1 MLEIRPFRGVL
12 YDASRVRIE
21 EVVTPPYDVI
31 SDREKE
37 FYKSLNL
44 YNMVYLLLEPDY
56 PKAAERFRRWLREG
70 VLKQDDRPA
79 IYVYRQEFPHGGRKV
94 ARLGFIARMRI
105 ADGDELMPHEN
116 TFEGP
121 KMDRLRLLQHV
132 RANLSPI
139 FSVFDDPQNHVENLL
154 REVIRGARPR
164 VDVLIEGVTHQMWSV
179 DEEEIIRKVT
189 ERLSRSYAFIADG
202 HHRYESARMYRDLMR
217 SKLPRHTGEEPFN
230 FVMSYFVSVSDEGL
244 IILPTHRILVGA
256 DSEEIRRRIEK
267 FFESEVVRDLDE
279 MFERMRERAGEK
291 SPPIGLYDGEGF
303 RVLTLRD
310 SSSLNDYSVPE
321 VLRDLDVTVLHLLL
335 IPPEGDLRFTRDPLE
350 VLRDVRSTPSSF
362 GFFLNPIDPGKVKEI
377 ALAGERMP
385 HKSTYF
391 YPKPLSGLVINKH
404 D

>member
-12 YDASRVRIE
+12 YDTSRVRIE

-37 FYKSLNL
+37 FYKSLNP

-70 VLKQDDRPA
+70 VLRQDDRPA
-79 IYVYRQEFPHGGRKV
+79 IYIYRQEFPHGGRKI

-154 REVIRGARPR
+154 REVIRDEKPR

-179 DEEEIIRKVT
+179 DERVVIGKVA
-189 ERLSRSYAFIADG
+189 EKLSRSYAFIADG
-202 HHRYESARMYRDLMR
+202 HHRYESARIYRDLMR
-217 SKLPRHTGEEPFN
+217 SKLPRYSGEEPFN

-244 IILPTHRILVGA
+244 IILPTHRVLVGA
-256 DSEEIRRRIEK
+256 DSKEIRRRIEK
-267 FFESEVVRDLDE
+267 FFESEVVCDLDE

-291 SPPIGLYDGEGF
+291 SPPIGLYDGERF
-303 RVLTLRD
+303 RVLVLRD
-310 SSSLNDYSVPE
+310 SSTLSGSVPE
-321 VLRDLDVTVLHLLL
+321 MLLDLDVTVLHALL
-335 IPPEGDLRFTRDPLE
+335 IPSGGDLRFTRDPLE
-350 VLRDVRSTPSSF
+350 VLRSVRTTPSSF
-362 GFFLNPIDPGKVKEI
+362 GFFLNPIDPEKVREV

>member
-1 MLEIRPFRGVL
+1 MPEIRPFRGVL
-12 YDASRVRIE
+12 YDTSRVRIE
-21 EVVTPPYDVI
+21 EVVPPPYDVI

-37 FYKSLNL
+37 FYKSLNP

-79 IYVYRQEFPHGGRKV
+79 IYIYRQEFPHGGRKI

-132 RANLSPI
+132 GANLSPI

-154 REVIRGARPR
+154 REVIRDEKPR

-179 DEEEIIRKVT
+179 DEKVVIGKVA
-189 ERLSRSYAFIADG
+189 EKLSRSYAFIADG
-202 HHRYESARMYRDLMR
+202 HHRYESARIYRDLMR
-217 SKLPRHTGEEPFN
+217 SKLPRYSGEEPFN

-244 IILPTHRILVGA
+244 IILPTHRVLVGA
-256 DSEEIRRRIEK
+256 DSKEIRRRIEK

-291 SPPIGLYDGEGF
+291 SPPIGLYDGERF
-303 RVLTLRD
+303 RVLVLRD
-310 SSSLNDYSVPE
+310 SSTLSGSVPE
-321 VLRDLDVTVLHLLL
+321 MLRDLDVTVLHALL
-335 IPPEGDLRFTRDPLE
+335 IPSGGDLRFTRDPLE
-350 VLRDVRSTPSSF
+350 VLRSVRATPSSF
-362 GFFLNPIDPGKVKEI
+362 GFFLNPIDPGKVREV

>member
-1 MLEIRPFRGVL
+1 MPEIRPFRGVL
-12 YDASRVRIE
+12 YDTSRVRIE

-37 FYKSLNL
+37 FYKSLNP

-79 IYVYRQEFPHGGRKV
+79 IYIYRQEFPHGGRKI

-132 RANLSPI
+132 GANLSPI

-154 REVIRGARPR
+154 REVIRDEKPR

-179 DEEEIIRKVT
+179 DEKVVIGKVA
-189 ERLSRSYAFIADG
+189 EKLSRSYAFIADG
-202 HHRYESARMYRDLMR
+202 HHRYESARIYRDLMR
-217 SKLPRHTGEEPFN
+217 SKLPRYSGEEPFN

-244 IILPTHRILVGA
+244 IILPTHRVLVGA
-256 DSEEIRRRIEK
+256 DSKEIRRRIEK

-291 SPPIGLYDGEGF
+291 SPPIGLYDGERF
-303 RVLTLRD
+303 RVLVLRD
-310 SSSLNDYSVPE
+310 SSTLSGSVPE
-321 VLRDLDVTVLHLLL
+321 MLRDLDVTVLHALL
-335 IPPEGDLRFTRDPLE
+335 IPSGGDLRFTRDPLE
-350 VLRDVRSTPSSF
+350 VLRSVRATPSSF
-362 GFFLNPIDPGKVKEI
+362 GFFLNPIDPGKVREV